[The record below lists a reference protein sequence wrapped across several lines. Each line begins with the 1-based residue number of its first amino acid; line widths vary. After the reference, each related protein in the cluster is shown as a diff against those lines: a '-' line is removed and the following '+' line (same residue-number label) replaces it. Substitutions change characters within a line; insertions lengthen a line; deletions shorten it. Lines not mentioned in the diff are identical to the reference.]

1 MSAFR
6 PADEEARERARRDHG
21 TSLVLEAGAGTGKTT
36 LLVDRIESIVRA
48 GAARLDEIAAV
59 TFTENAATTMKLRL
73 RERLERARGQGEL
86 PQSERDRVSAALEVL
101 ERTSVSTIHAL
112 CAQMLQERPL
122 ECGVL
127 PGFRMADEAQADA
140 LFTDAWEEWLG
151 ERLAGG
157 DDVLLDALDRGI
169 PLEGG
174 GWGERTSLRGLARKL
189 IDQRDLLPLAAEG
202 VFDLDEAQRELLEKG
217 VRAAAL
223 AVSVREGD
231 SLAARLLKLAEFAE
245 ASRFGSGPERL
256 AFLLRLETI
265 PSNFGFKPHWPSAEA
280 LAEGRAI
287 AGWTKEARPRWAA
300 ALGAD
305 LHGRLVRS
313 LGGVVRIYERKK
325 AERGVLDFLDLLVKA
340 RDALR
345 DHAGVRAWFRERFRF
360 LVIDEFQDTDPL
372 QVEVA
377 RLIAGDRPGALV
389 VVGDAKQSIYRF
401 RRAEVRLFRE
411 LVREAEGATDNGN
424 GQRKTDSEQRT
435 TENSQTGRTELEGGH
450 PAPPNPPGRGDPG
463 PPSPPRV
470 LHLTQNFRSRPAILR
485 FVNRVFAGLIQES
498 EEADQTG
505 YEAIAPAP
513 GLPEEASVVALRFT
527 AEPNAAAAELLA
539 AEAFALAAFLAGIA
553 RGAEA
558 VRDPVSGET
567 RPSRAGDV
575 LVLARRLTRMQALEE
590 ALEAAGLRFTVEGGK
605 SFFDRQEVHETLAVL
620 RAIDDPS
627 DRIALVAALRSSFFG
642 VSDRDIVAYSLSGG
656 PLWAGAIDESRPGAG
671 ALRPAMVLL
680 EELHQR
686 RRHASVPAVLEQLY
700 DDTRIL
706 AALTGSR
713 RGEAQIANL
722 EKVAALAREAA
733 ALGAL
738 TLRGFAKL
746 LEDRIQ
752 NAREEP
758 DLPSTRPGDPD
769 TVRVLSIHKAK
780 GLEAPVVALYD
791 TDDNAYSPIDT
802 VPLWDQGRIA
812 IGFRGGCQ
820 PPGWDALVRQEEK
833 KARAESRR
841 LLYVACTRARDLLV
855 VPRPPLDAA
864 LGAFWKELIDALPAA
879 GDLDVRAMDAET
891 LARPDTPGRGREL
904 WALQGAEGGDAIAAR
919 WEAERRELVA
929 RAAERPFVPI
939 SATRL
944 AGRTAPPPVAATAT
958 PAGRDFGSLVHR
970 LLEWVPL
977 EDKDPARGARVG
989 AMAEALA
996 PAYGL
1001 DPASAT
1007 RAAAQVEGVLSLP
1020 LVERARRAAR
1030 VWRELPLWFPDG
1042 AHLVEGIV
1050 DLVFE
1055 EDGQLVVVDYKS
1067 DAIADEQAFAQ
1078 AAHHAPQLQLY
1089 GRGLTQALGLPVRE
1103 RLVVFTAL
1111 GRSVPV

>member
-6 PADEEARERARRDHG
+6 PADEEARARARRDHA

-36 LLVDRIESIVRA
+36 LLVDRIESLVRS
-48 GAARLDEIAAV
+48 GVARLDEIAAV

-73 RERLERARGQGEL
+73 RERLERARSQPEL
-86 PQSERDRVSAALEVL
+86 PPEERARVGAALDVL
-101 ERTSVSTIHAL
+101 ERASVSTIHAL
-112 CAQMLQERPL
+112 CAQILQERPL
-122 ECGVL
+122 ECAVL

-140 LFTDAWEEWLG
+140 LFVDTWEEWLG

-157 DDVLLDALDRGI
+157 DDVLTGALDRGI
-169 PLEGG
+169 PLEGD

-189 IDQRDLLPLAAEG
+189 IDQRDLQPLAADNA
-202 VFDLDEAQRELLEKG
+202 FDPQRAMRELAEKG
-217 VRAAAL
+217 ARGASLAA
-223 AVSVREGD
+223 SVREGD
-231 SLAARLLKLAEFAE
+231 SLAARLVKLAEFAE
-245 ASRFGSGPERL
+245 GARFLSGEDLVAR
-256 AFLLRLETI
+256 LLRLETI
-265 PSNFGFKPHWPSAEA
+265 PSNFGFRPHWPSAEA

-287 AGWTKEARPRWAA
+287 AVWTREARPRWVAE
-300 ALGAD
+300 LGAD

-313 LGGVVRIYERKK
+313 LAGVVRIYERKK

-345 DHAGVRAWFRERFRF
+345 DHAGVRAWFQARFRF

-411 LVREAEGATDNGN
+411 LVREAESGH
-424 GQRKTDSEQRT
+424 RT
-435 TENSQTGRTELEGGH
+435 
-450 PAPPNPPGRGDPG
+450 
-463 PPSPPRV
+463 
-470 LHLTQNFRSRPAILR
+470 LHLTQNFRSRPAILG
-485 FVNRVFAGLIQES
+485 FVNRVFEGLIQES
-498 EEADQTG
+498 DEADQTP
-505 YEAIAPAP
+505 YVPITPPP
-513 GLPEEASVVALRFT
+513 GLSEEPSVVALRFP
-527 AEPNAAAAELLA
+527 AGPNAAGADLLS
-539 AEAFALAAFLAGIA
+539 AEAYGLAAFLDGIA
-553 RGAEA
+553 RGGET
-558 VRDPVSGET
+558 VRDPVSGSP

-575 LVLARRLTRMQALEE
+575 LVLARRLTRIQALEE

-620 RAIDDPS
+620 RAIDDAT

-656 PLWAGAIDESRPGAG
+656 PLWAGTIDEARPGA
-671 ALRPAMVLL
+671 AAIAPAMRLV

-686 RRHASVPAVLEQLY
+686 RRHASVPAVLERLY
-700 DDTRIL
+700 DETRIL

-722 EKVAALAREAA
+722 EKVAALAREAT

-738 TLRGFAKL
+738 TLRGFANL

-758 DLPSTRPGDPD
+758 DLPSTRPGDPE
-769 TVRVLSIHKAK
+769 TLRVLSIHKAK
-780 GLEAPVVALYD
+780 GLEAPVVALHD
-791 TDDNAYSPIDT
+791 TDDSGYSPIDT
-802 VPLWDQGRIA
+802 VALWDTGQIA

-833 KARAESRR
+833 KSRAEARR
-841 LLYVACTRARDLLV
+841 LLYVACTRARDLLI

-864 LGAFWKELIDALPAA
+864 LGAFWKELVDALPQTSDAC
-879 GDLDVRAMDAET
+879 VRVVDAET

-904 WALQGAEGGDAIAAR
+904 WALASAEGGDAVAAR
-919 WEAERRELVA
+919 WQSERQDLVE
-929 RAAERPFVPI
+929 RAAERPYRPV

-944 AGRTAPPPVAATAT
+944 VERTAPPPVATVSASG
-958 PAGRDFGSLVHR
+958 GRDFGNLVHR

-977 EDKDPARGARVG
+977 DDTDAARAGRVR
-989 AMAEALA
+989 AMALALA
-996 PAYGL
+996 PSFGL
-1001 DPASAT
+1001 GEGAAH
-1007 RAAAQVEGVLSLP
+1007 RAGEQVERVLSMP
-1020 LVERARRAAR
+1020 LVERARRAQR

-1042 AHLVEGIV
+1042 AYLVEGQV

-1055 EDGQLVVVDYKS
+1055 EDGKLVVVDYKS
-1067 DAIADEQAFAQ
+1067 DAIADEQALEQ

-1089 GRGLTQALGLPVRE
+1089 GRGLTQAIGLAVRE

-1111 GRSVPV
+1111 ARSVPV